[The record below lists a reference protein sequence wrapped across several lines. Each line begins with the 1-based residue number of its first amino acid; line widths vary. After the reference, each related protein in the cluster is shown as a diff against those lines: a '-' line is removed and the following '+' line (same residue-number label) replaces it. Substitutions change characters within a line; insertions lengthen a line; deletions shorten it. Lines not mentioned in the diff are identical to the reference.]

1 MPSSSAWRIV
11 ASEAPSSCGPQL
23 KAQPPPPMAHA
34 PKPTLVISSP
44 LVPRGRVGNVMISP
58 LCLGLSFKDDL
69 TAHMAALTHFLS
81 AAAVTLNAYC
91 LILFLCF
98 ALNPPNLTLS
108 LRQRGERYQRRRPE
122 SKPTTRPD
130 KRPNLRHP

>member
-11 ASEAPSSCGPQL
+11 ASEAASSCGPQL

-44 LVPRGRVGNVMISP
+44 LVPRERVGNVMIF

-69 TAHMAALTHFLS
+69 AAHMAALTHFLR

-91 LILFLCF
+91 LHPFPLLRPQPSQPNSLTATTGG
-98 ALNPPNLTLS
+98 ALPKTAPRIEADDS
-108 LRQRGERYQRRRPE
+108 AG
-122 SKPTTRPD
+122 
-130 KRPNLRHP
+130 

>member
-69 TAHMAALTHFLS
+69 TAHMAPLPHFLS
-81 AAAVTLNAYC
+81 AAAVTLDRS
-91 LILFLCF
+91 
-98 ALNPPNLTLS
+98 S
-108 LRQRGERYQRRRPE
+108 LDPFRLLRRHP
-122 SKPTTRPD
+122 S
-130 KRPNLRHP
+130 RPNSP